1 MGAFITRMIMKQRDI
16 SLEAGQA
23 KYKAYFVNTTMY
35 TKWHEEV
42 NTLLTEKGCSDC
54 IVTE

>member
-16 SLEAGQA
+16 SLEAGQN

-35 TKWHEEV
+35 AKWQEDV
-42 NTLLTEKGCSDC
+42 NALLTEKGYEDC